1 MMARTPYPTDL
12 TDEQWNELSRLI
24 PPAKPGG
31 RPRGVDVR
39 EVINGIL
46 YVLRT
51 GCAWRCMPHDL
62 PCFKT
67 CWYYF
72 DRFSADGTWR
82 SIAEAL
88 HPIARVRAGRDPS
101 PSEATVD
108 AQSVKTTRKGG
119 SRAPP
124 VPPAS
129 ATTRASGSRAASGT
143 WRSTRSGCRS
153 RWS

>member
-1 MMARTPYPTDL
+1 MARTPYPTDL
-12 TDEQWNELSRLI
+12 TDEQWHELTRLI

-51 GCAWRCMPHDL
+51 GCAWRALPHDL

-72 DRFSADGTWR
+72 DRFSNDGTWR
-82 SIAEAL
+82 SIAERL
-88 HPIARVRAGRDPS
+88 HPMARVRAGRDPS
-101 PSEATVD
+101 PSEAIVD

-119 SRAPP
+119 RPARTARG
-124 VPPAS
+124 AS
-129 ATTRASGSRAASGT
+129 ATTRASTSRAASGT
-143 WRSTRSGCRS
+143 WRSTRSGCRWPS
-153 RWS
+153 S